1 MTEQKCIFGDSYT
14 IERGNYIQSECCLFV
29 VPCVKNFPVKQA
41 SPPINQSSP
50 STRLVKSNRPT
61 EKKRALNHIVH
72 KLEESKL
79 PGSDHAINH
88 LHDKYSRNLATN
100 TILNSGICLLG
111 FLDFFDT
118 LGKYLFGDISRK
130 DIAAYVE
137 HELDRGLKI
146 GSVRGK
152 LATVYAFLQFLV
164 DNKILPSEILH
175 KKINI
180 KLPKI
185 LPKGIPVD
193 DLKQLLAVIDND
205 RDQALVLLLLHT
217 GMRIGELLNTK
228 VTDIILSERKIMIY
242 IGEKNFEGRVVYY
255 SHDADNALRQWLS
268 IRKPDKEYLF
278 YGTTRDSLC
287 YVQAWLVM
295 RNYLKKAGLDHK
307 GYSLHSLR
315 HTFATNML
323 NAGLRLEVLQQILG
337 HRCIE
342 MTLRYARMSN
352 QTRESEYFK
361 AMAKIEKGG
370 SDEHRRTNSKLQA
383 VFEKKK
389 LHRPNH

>member
-1 MTEQKCIFGDSYT
+1 MTEQKCTLANSYS
-14 IERGNYIQSECCLFV
+14 IECKNHIQSECCLSV
-29 VPCVKNFPVKQA
+29 VPHTENSPAKSSFP
-41 SPPINQSSP
+41 SLNQFSP
-50 STRLVKSNRPT
+50 STRLVEGCRPN
-61 EKKRALNHIVH
+61 EKKRALNHIVRR
-72 KLEESKL
+72 LEESKL
-79 PGSDHAINH
+79 PGSGHAINH
-88 LHDKYSRNLATN
+88 LHDKYSRNLATG
-100 TILNSGICLLG
+100 TIRHSGEFILG
-111 FLDFFDT
+111 FLTFFNT
-118 LGKYLFGDISRK
+118 LGKYLFEDISRK

-137 HELDRGLKI
+137 HEQDRGLKI
-146 GSVRGK
+146 TSIRGE
-152 LATVYAFLQFLV
+152 LANVYAFLQFLV
-164 DNKILPSEILH
+164 DNKILPPEILH

-180 KLPKI
+180 KLPKA
-185 LPKGIPVD
+185 LPKAIPVD

-205 RDQALVLLLLHT
+205 RDQALILLLLHT

-228 VTDIILSERKIMIY
+228 VTNIILSERKIMIY

-255 SHDADNALRQWLS
+255 SHDANEALRQWLS

-278 YGTTRDSLC
+278 YGMTRDKLC
-287 YVQAWLVM
+287 YVRAWMIM
-295 RNYLKKAGLDHK
+295 RDYLKKAGLDHK

-352 QTRESEYFK
+352 LTRENEYFK

-370 SDEHRRTNSKLQA
+370 NNEHHRTNSKLQA

-389 LHRPNH
+389 LHRPNR

>member
-1 MTEQKCIFGDSYT
+1 MTEQKCMFSDSYS
-14 IERGNYIQSECCLFV
+14 IERGNHIQGKCYLSV
-29 VPCVKNFPVKQA
+29 VPYVKNFSEKAA
-41 SPPINQSSP
+41 SPSLNQFSP
-50 STRLVKSNRPT
+50 STRLVENRPS
-61 EKKRALNHIVH
+61 EKKRALNHIVR

-88 LHDKYSRNLATN
+88 LYNKYSRNLATN
-100 TILNSGICLLG
+100 TIRYSGEFILS
-111 FLDFFDT
+111 FLAFFNT
-118 LGKYLFGDISRK
+118 LGKYLFEDISRK

-146 GSVRGK
+146 VSVRGK
-152 LATVYAFLQFLV
+152 LAIVYAFLQFLV
-164 DNKILPSEILH
+164 DNKILLPEILH
-175 KKINI
+175 KKITI
-180 KLPKI
+180 RLPKV
-185 LPKGIPVD
+185 LPRAIPAD
-193 DLKQLLAVIDND
+193 DLSRLLAVIDND
-205 RDQALVLLLLHT
+205 RDQALILLLLHT

-268 IRKPDKEYLF
+268 IRKPDKEYIF
-278 YGTTRDSLC
+278 YGMTRDSLS
-287 YVQAWLVM
+287 YVQAWRIM
-295 RNYLKKAGLDHK
+295 HDYLEKAGLDHK
-307 GYSLHSLR
+307 NYSLHSLR
-315 HTFATNML
+315 HTFATNLL

-370 SDEHRRTNSKLQA
+370 NHEHRHTNSKLQA